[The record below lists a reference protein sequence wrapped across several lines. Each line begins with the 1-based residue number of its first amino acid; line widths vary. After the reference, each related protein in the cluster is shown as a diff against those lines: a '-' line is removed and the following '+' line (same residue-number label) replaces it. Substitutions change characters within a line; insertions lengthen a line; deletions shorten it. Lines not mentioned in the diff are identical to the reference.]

1 MEVAASKT
9 IGIRHFCQKLVKE
22 DAGHWP
28 QKYTLSHLSA
38 ESAEPNPAPADA
50 RRIVATR
57 RQELSEGERKRT
69 LVGTAF
75 WRGLACKAQRLAGN
89 ARNVGLASKAPPKR
103 FRSWRA
109 LLSHSGQN
117 A

>member
-57 RQELSEGERKRT
+57 RQELSEGERKRE
-69 LVGTAF
+69 
-75 WRGLACKAQRLAGN
+75 
-89 ARNVGLASKAPPKR
+89 P
-103 FRSWRA
+103 
-109 LLSHSGQN
+109 
-117 A
+117 